1 MLVSIIVP
9 TLNEEK
15 LIGATLSAIAALKGK
30 KEIIVADGGSN
41 DQTAEIAVVHGA
53 HLVRGPRGRGS
64 QMRAAAASASGDV
77 LWFLHAD
84 TLPPADALHAI
95 EEALNYHAVAGG
107 NFRLVFGGHS
117 HGSKLLTAIYPHLRW
132 LGLCYGD
139 SGVFVRRSMYDAIGG
154 MRPYELF
161 EDLDLV
167 RRIRRAGGFVHLQT
181 SLTTSS
187 RRFEQRNFGAMWLH
201 WMMLQCLFWLGV
213 SPSRL
218 AAWYQIARR

>member
-1 MLVSIIVP
+1 VLVSIIVP

-15 LIGATLSAIAALKGK
+15 LIGSTLSAIAALTGK
-30 KEIIVADGGSN
+30 KEIIVADGGSS

-53 HLVRGPRGRGS
+53 SLVLGPRGRGP
-64 QMRAAAASASGDV
+64 QMRAAAAIANGDV

-84 TLPPADALHAI
+84 TLPPAGALEAI
-95 EEALNYHAVAGG
+95 ERALGRGAVAGG
-107 NFRLVFGGHS
+107 NFSLVFGGHC
-117 HGSKLLTAIYPHLRW
+117 HGSRLLTAIYPRLRS

-139 SGVFVRRSMYDAIGG
+139 SGVFVRRSVYDSIGG
-154 MRPYELF
+154 MQPYELF

-201 WMMLQCLFWLGV
+201 WMVLQCLFWLGV

-218 AAWYQIARR
+218 AAWYQTGRR